1 MITNPLFLFS
11 STNNFSSLLV
21 MVIAYMS
28 TCERCWL
35 TQPVDFITSLRV
47 SVTGTASMTSK
58 CFPSSARGIF
68 ILFDSRWSGRNI
80 CEKWTNFFF
89 YSSSSKW
96 RSKLK
101 LTGQG
106 NILGFEQN
114 LITIL
119 MFRAGR
125 LLFISTYSTT
135 TTVTTTTLCWK
146 ANTVTTACTG
156 RRKRSLLTL
165 DEELQVS
172 PTRWEP
178 NIEREM
184 TYNAH

>member
-1 MITNPLFLFS
+1 MWTMLINSTSGFYYFPACQCHWDSQHDKQVFSFLSSGYFVLFNS
-11 STNNFSSLLV
+11 
-21 MVIAYMS
+21 
-28 TCERCWL
+28 RC
-35 TQPVDFITSLRV
+35 
-47 SVTGTASMTSK
+47 
-58 CFPSSARGIF
+58 
-68 ILFDSRWSGRNI
+68 SGRNI
-80 CEKWTNFFF
+80 CAKWTNFFF